1 MTEPLIPVAPALDAP
16 LEILSAC
23 HGRIHARLETLDR
36 LLRWL
41 PEHGADA
48 DARQAAAGVIRY
60 FDTAGVNH
68 QRDEEADLFP
78 RLIARVPLE
87 SRKRVHA
94 LIDWSKD
101 DHAAISAAWDALRGQ
116 LLQIAQGASTD
127 LGADDVANFSA
138 RYLSHMDREDNELF
152 PYAAQLLTNEDLH
165 AMSTAMKARRTAPDR
180 ARGGRPTGSGLG

>member
-1 MTEPLIPVAPALDAP
+1 MAEPLIPVAPGLDAP

-41 PEHGADA
+41 PEHGADT

-68 QRDEEADLFP
+68 VLDEEADLFP
-78 RLIARVPLE
+78 RLIARVPIE
-87 SRKRVHA
+87 SRNRVHA

-101 DHAAISAAWDALRGQ
+101 DHVAIGTAWEALRGQ
-116 LLQIAQGASTD
+116 LQHIAQGASNQ
-127 LGADDVANFSA
+127 LSADDVANFSA

-152 PYAAQLLTNEDLH
+152 PYAAQLLNDTDLQD
-165 AMSTAMKARRTAPDR
+165 MSAAMKARRTR
-180 ARGGRPTGSGLG
+180 A